1 MLSLPAACNPSSSCA
16 IRGYT
21 LSRKCFPVDVKL
33 PCGLLRCIMDHSG
46 GRVRRE
52 GVRAWWGCAFSCCVC
67 ADAPVETRFG
77 IFPSDQ
83 HMKRLTPQLLCH
95 LLTFLSW
102 NIVVLTVANL
112 CAAEQQYFFFFFSF
126 FVKLKVPENCFS
138 CSEFPPS
145 NLPPSWKSRD
155 VDLCRPNK
163 IRCNQRNTSS
173 MAQWFEGSGDFCW
186 RSRIEV
192 FCERALGGN
201 VFLRSG
207 RKRWRNTK
215 Y

>member
-1 MLSLPAACNPSSSCA
+1 MLSLPAACNPSSSRA

-46 GRVRRE
+46 GRVQRE
-52 GVRAWWGCAFSCCVC
+52 GARAWWGCAFSCCVC

-102 NIVVLTVANL
+102 NVVVLTVANL
-112 CAAEQQYFFFFFSF
+112 CAAEQQHFIFFPL
-126 FVKLKVPENCFS
+126 FVKPKVPENCFS
-138 CSEFPPS
+138 CSESPPS
-145 NLPPSWKSRD
+145 HRPPSWESRD
-155 VDLCRPNK
+155 DTYVDRTK
-163 IRCNQRNTSS
+163 SGAISS
-173 MAQWFEGSGDFCW
+173 TRAAWLSGLRVVGIFAGVLGSRYSVKG
-186 RSRIEV
+186 
-192 FCERALGGN
+192 L
-201 VFLRSG
+201 
-207 RKRWRNTK
+207 
-215 Y
+215 